1 MEVGQ
6 KFQAS
11 FVVDER
17 VYQGFIQVFKDRNPL
32 HTNETYALSK
42 GFTEKVMHGN
52 ILCGFLSYFIGECLP
67 TKDVVIHSQEIQF
80 TKAVYLND
88 QLELTAV
95 IEDFFESVNAV
106 AFKFNLKNQN
116 QQIVAKGK
124 VQIGLT

>member
-6 KFQAS
+6 KFQAL

-32 HTNETYALSK
+32 HTNAAYALSK

-88 QLELTAV
+88 QLELNAV

-106 AFKFNLKNQN
+106 AFKFNFKNQN